1 MTVSMADTR
10 VANYESELVQ
20 SGLADNKVN
29 MESVSAMTKG
39 QLTPGLLVWSDKSE
53 SQKLSDIVDDIRG
66 LKEAGT
72 YPDTSIRSTGST
84 TPKEGNEYSPSAP
97 TSDPKP
103 TVPKL
108 RSDSSSGAGSGVSS
122 ETVWRD

>member
-39 QLTPGLLVWSDKSE
+39 QLTPGLLV
-53 SQKLSDIVDDIRG
+53 
-66 LKEAGT
+66 
-72 YPDTSIRSTGST
+72 
-84 TPKEGNEYSPSAP
+84 
-97 TSDPKP
+97 
-103 TVPKL
+103 
-108 RSDSSSGAGSGVSS
+108 
-122 ETVWRD
+122 